1 MNRKTALITAAL
13 LALLTAVLVVVFVLR
28 LSRSPNARVQLGDSV
43 FEVGQVRRLAPPIAR
58 QGPLLF
64 PDLLRRGRTIYV
76 QHLGSDDKT
85 GWLAFEGHAPETHA
99 PETQA
104 PGCQVRWDAGRQVFV
119 DPCDGGTYPPDGTGL
134 VHYPTVVKEKK
145 KAGFT
150 LYVDLRN
157 PSGTTPQPATD

>member
-1 MNRKTALITAAL
+1 MNRKTALITATL

-28 LSRSPNARVQLGDSV
+28 LSRSPNARVQLGDAV

-76 QHLGSDDKT
+76 QHLGSDDKA
-85 GWLAFEGHAPETHA
+85 GWLAFEAHAPDA
-99 PETQA
+99 PAQ
-104 PGCQVRWDAGRQVFV
+104 CQLRWDGPRQQFV
-119 DPCDGGTYPPDGTGL
+119 DPCDGHTYPADGTGL

-145 KAGFT
+145 KAGMT

-157 PSGTTPQPATD
+157 PSGTTPQLPTD